1 MVAGCCHLESSG
13 CLAAGAAIQR
23 PPITEPAMPENG
35 NDKVSRLVPVLV
47 LAGVVLL
54 CVVGWWLFPRIQ
66 GVVTY
71 QDCVAS
77 GRTNC

>member
-1 MVAGCCHLESSG
+1 
-13 CLAAGAAIQR
+13 
-23 PPITEPAMPENG
+23 MPDNG
-35 NDKVSRLVPVLV
+35 NDKASRLVPVLV
-47 LAGVVLL
+47 LVGVVLL

-71 QDCVAS
+71 QDCIAS